1 MEALSS
7 FGASWTRFAAP
18 SRCKTALKDRRI
30 EFRVGIHVGD
40 VVEESDGDLMGDGVN
55 IAARLEGVAK
65 AGAICLSEQA
75 YWQVKGRL
83 DLKAND
89 LGAIQLKNIA
99 EPIRV
104 YLLEVGQPAEAKP
117 LVRTIEISGPPR
129 LSLVV
134 LPFANIG

>member
-55 IAARLEGVAK
+55 IAARLEGVARPERSAFRSK
-65 AGAICLSEQA
+65 PT
-75 YWQVKGRL
+75 GR
-83 DLKAND
+83 
-89 LGAIQLKNIA
+89 
-99 EPIRV
+99 
-104 YLLEVGQPAEAKP
+104 
-117 LVRTIEISGPPR
+117 
-129 LSLVV
+129 
-134 LPFANIG
+134 